1 MATHE
6 ADPGIEEGY
15 ADAENESV
23 FTDSEEEEGELK
35 IGRRDFASDDEGE
48 AEPGELHH
56 DQPAAGDLPHHSMTR
71 MQQASVASIQT
82 APIARAAVGVKWMPG
97 RRQFSDRA
105 AS

>member
-6 ADPGIEEGY
+6 ADPVNEEGY

-48 AEPGELHH
+48 ADPGELHH
-56 DQPAAGDLPHHSMTR
+56 DQAAAGDVARDSMR
-71 MQQASVASIQT
+71 RIKQASVAST
-82 APIARAAVGVKWMPG
+82 HPAPIPRAAVGVK
-97 RRQFSDRA
+97 
-105 AS
+105 